1 MRRIVQLLSV
11 AFLAACLEAS
21 DVGYPC
27 ASTLPSPEGKDLRA
41 PCTSRRWCWRVEAQA
56 MDCEARLCVSGGSM
70 EPQCSSPCAADDDCP
85 GGTSHCREGFSC
97 VVAVVVGAQ
106 ANRRLCV
113 CRGRLAGL
121 TR

>member
-1 MRRIVQLLSV
+1 MRQFVQLLSV
-11 AFLAACLEAS
+11 ALLAACPEAG

-27 ASTLPSPEGKDLRA
+27 AATLPSPGGKDL
-41 PCTSRRWCWRVEAQA
+41 RVEAQA

-70 EPQCSSPCAADDDCP
+70 EPQCASPCAGDDDCP
-85 GGTSHCREGFSC
+85 GVTSHCREGFGC
-97 VVAVVVGAQ
+97 VVPVVVGAQ

-113 CRGRLAGL
+113 CRGRLAGV